1 MNGWVKEVERIV
13 RKVVWWN
20 NVSYEEVIVK
30 VLLKVVEIK
39 ILLYNG
45 VDKMVGIWGGIKGRW
60 VRLWN

>member
-45 VDKMVGIWGGIKGRW
+45 VDKMVDIWGRD
-60 VRLWN
+60 